1 MFGLQVEL
9 NKCELLV
16 SIGCSR
22 GWHSMPLCEL
32 NMVKLELRNPAQ
44 AKQGYFPFIFPS
56 NFILNLD

>member
-9 NKCELLV
+9 NKCDLL
-16 SIGCSR
+16 S
-22 GWHSMPLCEL
+22 SMPLCEL